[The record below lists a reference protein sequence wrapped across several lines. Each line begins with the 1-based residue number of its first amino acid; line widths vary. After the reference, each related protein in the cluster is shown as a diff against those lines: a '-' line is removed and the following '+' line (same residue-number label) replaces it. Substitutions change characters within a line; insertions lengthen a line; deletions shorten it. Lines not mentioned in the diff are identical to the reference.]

1 MFNIDGH
8 SIEITR
14 GDTGGFTITFTGQ
27 DAPEDGSIVQ
37 VSLKKTK
44 TSKDLIWEKKYVVSE
59 SQVTVI
65 ILQDDTNDLSFGE
78 YWWDA
83 RILFRDGTVYTP
95 MKCASFKVM
104 EVIGSGK

>member
-1 MFNIDGH
+1 MLNIDGQ

-14 GDTGGFTITFTGQ
+14 GDTGVFTITFTGQ
-27 DAPEDGSIVQ
+27 DAPEDGTVVQ

-44 TSKDLIWEKKYVVSE
+44 TNESIIWEKKYVVSG
-59 SQVTVI
+59 SQISVT
-65 ILQDDTNDLSFGE
+65 ILQDDTDNLPFGQ

-95 MKCASFKVM
+95 MKPASFKIM